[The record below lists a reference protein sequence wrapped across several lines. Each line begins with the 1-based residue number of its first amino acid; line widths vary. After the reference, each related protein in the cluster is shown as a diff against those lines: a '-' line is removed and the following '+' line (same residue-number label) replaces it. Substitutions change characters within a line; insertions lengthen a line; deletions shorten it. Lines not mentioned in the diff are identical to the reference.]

1 MPGCVA
7 ENPQIDPASTAWEP
21 RLLVGTTLDGRYELT
36 AHLAT
41 GGMGAVFR
49 ARHVPLR
56 KDVAVKV
63 MRPDLTA
70 AKDLVE
76 RFRQE
81 AEIAARLEHENIVR
95 VTDFGRTPEGYLFL
109 VMELLEGESLFERL
123 RREVL
128 LPPEQAV
135 PIFWQI
141 CSALEAAHALNV
153 VHRDLKPENVFL
165 ARVAD
170 GREVVKLLDF
180 GIAKFLEPTS
190 SSATAAGMVVGT
202 PEYLSPEQAVG
213 GPVDGR
219 ADLYSVGII
228 AWRALVGRH
237 PFLPNEPRA
246 LIMAHA
252 LQVLPPIS
260 AERPELAQ
268 FPALVSAVARACAK
282 ELTERHLNAS
292 VLKADFATSIG
303 PLFVPPPP
311 PSPTLTPG
319 RPITLPPIPRAVFD
333 LQPPSGLDSAGA
345 TSTPAVEH
353 SPTLERQ
360 FHFARL
366 RAYATQSWASVL
378 ALATEPLA
386 RALGRGRAAAG
397 WLWRHQAARY
407 GVLAALLLAGGAW
420 LTVTFHH
427 DRVPGE
433 VRGLVKAGKFTE
445 ARELLRDELGRYPD
459 DAELRLLLGHVLH
472 RVEGQAGGGIDAY
485 AAAHA
490 LDALGGLDDEAL
502 ANLAND
508 LHLDRATAD
517 RASHLLVRI
526 GEAALPAIL
535 DATASGPPARRLRAL
550 NLARDLG
557 AEERIDRVAAYGAL
571 LAESDCEA
579 RRAAARRLGEIGDPA
594 ALPVLREAAQ
604 ARKETKAG
612 LFGRAQRAPVCGAQD
627 AAEAVKRIE
636 ASQVT
641 PVP

>member
-1 MPGCVA
+1 VSESA
-7 ENPQIDPASTAWEP
+7 TIEAAASWEP
-21 RLLVGTTLDGRYELT
+21 RALVGSTLDGRYELT

-95 VTDFGRTPEGYLFL
+95 VTDFGRSPEGYLFL

-128 LPPEQAV
+128 LPPEEAV

-165 ARVAD
+165 ARLAD
-170 GREVVKLLDF
+170 GREIVKLLDF

-190 SSATAAGMVVGT
+190 SSSTAAGMVVGT

-213 GPVDGR
+213 GTVDGR

-228 AWRALVGRH
+228 AWRTLVGRH

-252 LQVLPPIS
+252 LQPLPSIGD
-260 AERPELAQ
+260 ERKELAA
-268 FPALVSAVARACAK
+268 FPGLVAVVARACAK
-282 ELTERHLNAS
+282 ELTERHPSAS
-292 VLKADFATSIG
+292 ALKADFAGSIG

-311 PSPTLTPG
+311 PAPTLTPG
-319 RPITLPPIPRAVFD
+319 RPITLPPMPRPAFD
-333 LQPPSGLDSAGA
+333 LQPPSGLDGGME
-345 TSTPAVEH
+345 TTTPAVEH

-366 RAYATQSWASVL
+366 RSYAGQFWVTVWALVSEPMARAGSAIVRAWRWLLQRPAVGWILIVL
-378 ALATEPLA
+378 ALGGVAAWSIASIRHNRIPILA
-386 RALGRGRAAAG
+386 R
-397 WLWRHQAARY
+397 Q
-407 GVLAALLLAGGAW
+407 LLVGGKVA
-420 LTVTFHH
+420 
-427 DRVPGE
+427 E
-433 VRGLVKAGKFTE
+433 ARGLLD
-445 ARELLRDELGRYPD
+445 RELRHSPEKGELQ
-459 DAELRLLLGHVLH
+459 LLLGHALH
-472 RVEGQAGGGIDAY
+472 RTPGQA
-485 AAAHA
+485 AAAIEA
-490 LDALGGLDDEAL
+490 YGEAAARAPLDEEAL
-502 ANLAND
+502 ANLVDD
-508 LHLDRATAD
+508 LGQERATAD
-517 RASHLLVRI
+517 RAAHLLVRI
-526 GEAALPAIL
+526 GPRALPSILEAAT
-535 DATASGPPARRLRAL
+535 DGPGTRRLRAL
-550 NLARDLG
+550 GLARDLG
-557 AEERIDRVAAYGAL
+557 AEESVDRVDAYGAL
-571 LAESDCEA
+571 LKETDCEL

-594 ALPVLREAAQ
+594 ALPALREAAKATLK
-604 ARKETKAG
+604 ARAG
-612 LFGRAQRAPVCGAQD
+612 LFGRAQRTPACGAAD

-636 ASQVT
+636 ALH
-641 PVP
+641 PAPAR

>member
-1 MPGCVA
+1 VS
-7 ENPQIDPASTAWEP
+7 ENPSNDSAPWEP
-21 RLLVGTTLDGRYELT
+21 RALVGSTLDGRYELT

-95 VTDFGRTPEGYLFL
+95 VTDFGRSPEGYLFL
-109 VMELLEGESLFERL
+109 VMELLEGESLFDRL

-128 LPPEQAV
+128 LPPEEAV

-165 ARVAD
+165 ARLAD
-170 GREVVKLLDF
+170 GREVVKILDF

-190 SSATAAGMVVGT
+190 SSSTAAGMVVGT

-213 GPVDGR
+213 GTVDGR

-228 AWRALVGRH
+228 AWRTLVGRH

-252 LQVLPPIS
+252 LQTLPPIS
-260 AERPELAQ
+260 DERRELEA
-268 FPALVSAVARACAK
+268 FPALVAAVARACAK
-282 ELTERHLNAS
+282 ELTQRHPSAS
-292 VLKADFATSIG
+292 ALKADFATSIG
-303 PLFVPPPP
+303 PLFIPPPP

-319 RPITLPPIPRAVFD
+319 RPITLPPMPRAAFD
-333 LQPPSGLDSAGA
+333 LQPPSGLDGGE
-345 TSTPAVEH
+345 TTTPAVEH

-366 RAYATQSWASVL
+366 RSYAGQSWASVRALAGAPLTRGSETIGAAWRWLGGHRAVAAVLVAL
-378 ALATEPLA
+378 ALGAATA
-386 RALGRGRAAAG
+386 WSIASV
-397 WLWRHQAARY
+397 RHN
-407 GVLAALLLAGGAW
+407 
-420 LTVTFHH
+420 
-427 DRVPGE
+427 RVPI
-433 VRGLVKAGKFTE
+433 E
-445 ARELLRDELGRYPD
+445 ARTLISEGRLAEARVLLTHELVHAPEKG
-459 DAELRLLLGHVLH
+459 ELRLLLGHVLH
-472 RVEGQAGGGIDAY
+472 QTEGQVGAAIDAY
-485 AAAHA
+485 AAAQA
-490 LDALGGLDDEAL
+490 TMALDDEAL
-502 ANLAND
+502 ANVAND
-508 LHLDRATAD
+508 LGLDRATAD
-517 RASHLLVRI
+517 RASHLLLKI
-526 GEAALPAIL
+526 GPPALPAIL
-535 DATASGPPARRLRAL
+535 AAAEKGAASQRLRAL
-550 NLARDLG
+550 GLARDLG
-557 AEERIDRVAAYGAL
+557 AEERIDRVAAYVSL
-571 LAESDCEA
+571 LKESDCEV
-579 RRAAARRLGEIGDPA
+579 RRAASRRLGEIGDPG
-594 ALPVLREAAQ
+594 ALPPLREAAK
-604 ARKETKAG
+604 AFRETKVG
-612 LFGRAQRAPVCGAQD
+612 IFGRVQRAPLCGATD

-636 ASQVT
+636 ALR
-641 PVP
+641 PAAGR

>member
-1 MPGCVA
+1 MR
-7 ENPQIDPASTAWEP
+7 SWEP
-21 RLLVGTTLDGRYELT
+21 RALVGTTLDGRYELT

-95 VTDFGRTPEGYLFL
+95 VTDFGRSEEGYLFL

-123 RREVL
+123 RREGA
-128 LPPEQAV
+128 LPPEEAV

-141 CSALEAAHALNV
+141 CAALEAAHALNV

-165 ARVAD
+165 ARLAD
-170 GREVVKLLDF
+170 GRELVKILDF

-190 SSATAAGMVVGT
+190 SSSTAAGMVVGT

-213 GPVDGR
+213 GTIDGR

-252 LQVLPPIS
+252 LQPLPPITD
-260 AERPELAQ
+260 ERPELAA
-268 FPALVSAVARACAK
+268 FPGLVAAVARACSK
-282 ELTERHLNAS
+282 ELSARHPNATAM
-292 VLKADFATSIG
+292 KADLATSIG
-303 PLFVPPPP
+303 PLFVPPLPAA
-311 PSPTLTPG
+311 PTLTPG
-319 RPITLPPIPRAVFD
+319 RTITLPPFSRAAFD
-333 LQPPSGLDSAGA
+333 LQPPTGLDGDGA

-366 RAYATQSWASVL
+366 RAYTRQSLGSL
-378 ALATEPLA
+378 RALAADPLS
-386 RALGRGRAAAG
+386 RGG
-397 WLWRHQAARY
+397 
-407 GVLAALLLAGGAW
+407 AALL
-420 LTVTFHH
+420 
-427 DRVPGE
+427 DRVARARQHPAVVFTVLAVLILALGGWLA
-433 VRGLVKAGKFTE
+433 VSIRHGLVPVE
-445 ARELLRDELGRYPD
+445 ARQLLKEGKLAEARKVLRRELAHSPD
-459 DAELRLLLGHVLH
+459 QAELQLLLGHVLQATP
-472 RVEGQAGGGIDAY
+472 GQAGAAVEAY

-490 LDALGGLDDEAL
+490 LGALDDEAL
-502 ANLAND
+502 ANLAAD
-508 LHLDRATAD
+508 LGEDRATAD
-517 RASHLLVRI
+517 RAARLLARI
-526 GEAALPAIL
+526 GDRALPAIL
-535 DATASGPPARRLRAL
+535 AATGEGPAVRRLRAL
-550 NLARDLG
+550 TLARDLG
-557 AEERIDRVAAYGAL
+557 VEERVDRVSAYAAL
-571 LAESDCEA
+571 LADEECEV
-579 RRAAARRLGEIGDPA
+579 RRAAARRLGELGEPS
-594 ALPVLREAAQ
+594 ALPALREGAKAT
-604 ARKETKAG
+604 RDVKAG
-612 LFGRAQRAPVCGAQD
+612 LFGRVQRTPLCGASD
-627 AAEAVKRIE
+627 AAEAAKRIE
-636 ASQVT
+636 ALNAA
-641 PVP
+641 PGK

>member
-1 MPGCVA
+1 VVA
-7 ENPQIDPASTAWEP
+7 HPSTESAASWDPRA
-21 RLLVGTTLDGRYELT
+21 LVGSTLDGRYELT

-95 VTDFGRTPEGYLFL
+95 VTDFGRSPEGYLFL
-109 VMELLEGESLFERL
+109 VMELLEGESLFDRL

-128 LPPEQAV
+128 LPPEEAV

-165 ARVAD
+165 AHLTD
-170 GREVVKLLDF
+170 GREVVKILDF

-190 SSATAAGMVVGT
+190 SSSTAAGMVVGT

-213 GPVDGR
+213 GAVDGR

-228 AWRALVGRH
+228 AWRTLVGRH

-252 LQVLPPIS
+252 LQALPPIS
-260 AERPELAQ
+260 DERPELSV
-268 FPALVSAVARACAK
+268 FPSLVAVVTRACAK
-282 ELTERHLNAS
+282 ELTDRHANATA
-292 VLKADFATSIG
+292 LKTDFASSIG
-303 PLFVPPPP
+303 PLFVPPLPAA
-311 PSPTLTPG
+311 PTLTPG
-319 RPITLPPIPRAVFD
+319 RPITLPPMPRAALD
-333 LQPPSGLDSAGA
+333 LQPPTGLGGGSE

-366 RAYATQSWASVL
+366 RAYGRQSWESVL
-378 ALATEPLA
+378 ALVADPLA
-386 RALGRGRAAAG
+386 RGKAALAAG
-397 WLWRHQAARY
+397 SAWLVRRPAVGY
-407 GVLAALLLAGGAW
+407 ALLAVVVLGLGTW
-420 LTVTFHH
+420 LVVSVRHG
-427 DRVPGE
+427 RVPAE
-433 VRGLVKAGKFTE
+433 ARALLEDGKLTE
-445 ARELLRDELGRYPD
+445 ARDLLRHELVHSPEKG
-459 DAELRLLLGHVLH
+459 ELQLLLGHVLH
-472 RVEGQAGGGIDAY
+472 RTTGQAGAAIDAY
-485 AAAHA
+485 ATAHT
-490 LDALGGLDDEAL
+490 LGGIDDDAL
-502 ANLAND
+502 ANLAAD
-508 LHLDRATAD
+508 LGQDRATAD
-517 RASHLLVRI
+517 RAGHLLARI
-526 GEAALPAIL
+526 GDRALPAIL
-535 DATASGPPARRLRAL
+535 SATREGPPARRLRAL
-550 NLARDLG
+550 SLARDLG
-557 AEERIDRVAAYGAL
+557 AEERVDRVAAYSAL
-571 LAESDCEA
+571 LKDSDCEV

-594 ALPVLREAAQ
+594 ALPALRETAKGY
-604 ARKETKAG
+604 RETKSG
-612 LFGRAQRAPVCGAQD
+612 IFGRVQRTPLCGATD
-627 AAEAVKRIE
+627 AAEAVRRIE
-636 ASQVT
+636 AARGAAGR
-641 PVP
+641 

>member
-1 MPGCVA
+1 
-7 ENPQIDPASTAWEP
+7 
-21 RLLVGTTLDGRYELT
+21 
-36 AHLAT
+36 
-41 GGMGAVFR
+41 MGAVFR

-95 VTDFGRTPEGYLFL
+95 VTDFGRSPEGYLFL

-128 LPPEQAV
+128 LPPEEAV

-165 ARVAD
+165 ARLAD

-190 SSATAAGMVVGT
+190 SSSTAAGMVVGT

-213 GPVDGR
+213 GNVDGR

-228 AWRALVGRH
+228 AWRTLVGRH

-252 LQVLPPIS
+252 LQALPLITD
-260 AERPELAQ
+260 ERPELAV
-268 FPALVSAVARACAK
+268 FPGLVSAVARGCAK
-282 ELTERHLNAS
+282 ELADRHPNA
-292 VLKADFATSIG
+292 LAMKTDFASSIG
-303 PLFVPPPP
+303 PLFVPPV
-311 PSPTLTPG
+311 PSAPTLTPG
-319 RPITLPPIPRAVFD
+319 RPITLPPMPRAAFD
-333 LQPPSGLDSAGA
+333 LQPPSGLDGGTA

-366 RAYATQSWASVL
+366 QAYTRQSWGSVR
-378 ALATEPLA
+378 ALAAEPLA
-386 RALGRGRAAAG
+386 RGGSALLDGLE
-397 WLWRHQAARY
+397 WLRKRPALIYA
-407 GVLAALLLAGGAW
+407 LAAILLFAVGAW
-420 LTVTFHH
+420 FV
-427 DRVPGE
+427 VS
-433 VRGLVKAGKFTE
+433 VRHNRIPAEARELVEEGKLPE
-445 ARELLRDELGRYPD
+445 ARELLRQELAHSPEK
-459 DAELRLLLGHVLH
+459 AELQLLLGHVLH
-472 RVEGQAGGGIDAY
+472 RTPGQAGASIEAY

-490 LDALGGLDDEAL
+490 LGQLDDEAL
-502 ANLAND
+502 ANLAGD
-508 LHLDRATAD
+508 LGQDRATAD
-517 RASHLLVRI
+517 RASHVLVRI
-526 GEAALPAIL
+526 GERALPAIVA
-535 DATASGPPARRLRAL
+535 ATGDGPPLRRLRAL
-550 NLARDLG
+550 TLARDLG
-557 AEERIDRVAAYGAL
+557 AEERTDRIAAYSAL
-571 LAESDCEA
+571 LKEPDCEL

-594 ALPVLREAAQ
+594 ALPALREAAR
-604 ARKETKAG
+604 AVRETTAG
-612 LFGRAQRAPVCGAQD
+612 LFSRIQRTPLCGATD
-627 AAEAVKRIE
+627 ATEAVKRIE
-636 ASQVT
+636 AVHAA
-641 PVP
+641 PPR